1 MTINEAIKIVENM
14 IDTLRYTDDVFIYDY
29 EEDALKT
36 LIKASQDFEVLKGI
50 IGIVEKQREKRA
62 DWLSFLI
69 LLLTNKY
76 GYAIIK

>member
-50 IGIVEKQREKRA
+50 IGIVEK
-62 DWLSFLI
+62 
-69 LLLTNKY
+69 
-76 GYAIIK
+76 